1 MKHKM
6 HINCLYLIF
15 LSCIYHQL
23 CSSSDGSFSNMWFE
37 LSRSIVLALLPSL
50 IFNLSVVEAVAISRD
65 YLSVDFTILYSPTQS
80 THPDFRNA
88 DHIY

>member
-1 MKHKM
+1 M
-6 HINCLYLIF
+6 
-15 LSCIYHQL
+15 

-65 YLSVDFTILYSPTQS
+65 YLSVDFTILYSSHSPTQS